1 MPQNKPIPKI
11 KAEFLLGNLRQMKAN
26 PFQALCDW
34 QRDYGDLV
42 SFRLAIRRFYLIS
55 HPKLIEQALIKQSDI
70 FVKMY
75 DPKKPTGLALVLGQG
90 LVTSQDELWQRQ
102 RRLMQ
107 PVFQRS
113 NLASLHSQIV
123 TAGNNLLARWRLLGD
138 GAQVNLADEMMQV
151 TLEVITQTMFSTS
164 VLDKIEHIAP
174 ALDTA
179 LRYAAKS
186 VMNPLRLP
194 LSIPTQANREFNAAS
209 ALLDEVIYGIIEQ
222 RRSQPSAHNDLLAML
237 LNASDDNGNL
247 MSDKQIRDEV
257 TTIFSAG
264 HETTANLLSWTL
276 YLLARHPDVLAKL
289 RQELDTLL
297 HGNVPTAED
306 LQQLVYTRAVLNE
319 SMRFR
324 PPVGIMMRKIIK
336 DTEIDGY
343 SLKQGRLAI
352 FSIYNIHHHP
362 DFWQQ
367 PEQFD
372 PERFLS
378 DENRRF
384 SFMPFGTGERVC
396 IGNHFALLE
405 SQLLLSMIIQNFDL
419 QLLNTDEA
427 EIEMAVTLKPKGG
440 VPARLTVRNR
450 HR

>member
-1 MPQNKPIPKI
+1 MPQNKTIPQI

-42 SFRLAIRRFYLIS
+42 NFRLATRHFYLIS

-90 LVTSQDELWQRQ
+90 LVTSQGELWQRQ

-107 PVFQRS
+107 PVFQRR
-113 NLASLHSQIV
+113 NLASLHPQIV

-138 GAQVNLADEMMQV
+138 GAQINLADEMMRL

-174 ALDTA
+174 ALDTL

-186 VMNPLRLP
+186 VVNPLRMP
-194 LSIPTQANREFNAAS
+194 LFIPTQANREFNAAS
-209 ALLDEVIYGIIEQ
+209 ALLDDLIYGIIEQ
-222 RRSQPSAHNDLLAML
+222 RRSQSTVHNDLLDML
-237 LNASDDNGNL
+237 LNASDDNGNK
-247 MSDKQIRDEV
+247 MSNKQIRDEV
-257 TTIFSAG
+257 ITIFTAG
-264 HETTANLLSWTL
+264 HETTANLLTWTL

-297 HGNVPTAED
+297 QGNIPTAED
-306 LQQLVYTRAVLNE
+306 LQQLVYTKAVLNE
-319 SMRFR
+319 SMRLR
-324 PPVGIMMRKIIK
+324 PPVGIMMRRISK
-336 DTEIDGY
+336 DTEVDGY
-343 SLKQGRLAI
+343 LLKQGRLVI

-378 DENRRF
+378 AENRRF
-384 SFMPFGTGERVC
+384 SFMPFGTGERIC

-440 VPARLTVRNR
+440 VPVKLTVRNR
-450 HR
+450 